1 MEFNWHSSRDIL
13 LNLIHSLPRE
23 RAAAQAAFIKELSK
37 VHFLGEWLSREIV
50 VQMDPL
56 IALLGGGLR
65 AGCFYD
71 SVAMGKLVIVKQGA
85 LEQSERL
92 YGGNKKINH
101 SEACAVQSSL
111 MVELSKTKKY
121 ALDADFD
128 AVRSTTPESLQCS
141 KCDTNKCFNNSK
153 KDGLHHGGDYA
164 SDDNERAT
172 VQTQHFGLL
181 DREVHQKARKFSK
194 ELLKRMVNRGFEAIF
209 DYLWYEIYWLILR
222 EKVRLWKGA
231 CAVIDD
237 RLEWPPHPGDA
248 RFRSVSMPNAHRAH
262 DTCSLALVE
271 ACGEGLDQVG
281 QPDSSYG
288 FEASVLA
295 ATGTTRGQ

>member
-1 MEFNWHSSRDIL
+1 
-13 LNLIHSLPRE
+13 
-23 RAAAQAAFIKELSK
+23 
-37 VHFLGEWLSREIV
+37 
-50 VQMDPL
+50 
-56 IALLGGGLR
+56 
-65 AGCFYD
+65 
-71 SVAMGKLVIVKQGA
+71 
-85 LEQSERL
+85 
-92 YGGNKKINH
+92 
-101 SEACAVQSSL
+101 
-111 MVELSKTKKY
+111 
-121 ALDADFD
+121 
-128 AVRSTTPESLQCS
+128 
-141 KCDTNKCFNNSK
+141 
-153 KDGLHHGGDYA
+153 
-164 SDDNERAT
+164 
-172 VQTQHFGLL
+172 
-181 DREVHQKARKFSK
+181 
-194 ELLKRMVNRGFEAIF
+194 MVNRGFEAIF

-281 QPDSSYG
+281 QPDSPYG